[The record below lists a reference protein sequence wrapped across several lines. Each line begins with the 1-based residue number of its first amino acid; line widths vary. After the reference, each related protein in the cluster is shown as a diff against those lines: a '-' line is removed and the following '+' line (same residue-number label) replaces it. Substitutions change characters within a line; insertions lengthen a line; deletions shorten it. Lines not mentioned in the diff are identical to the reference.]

1 MPLLWFASST
11 SGNATIPSA
20 ALGQADGT
28 YTSNSGGSSWTHR
41 WAFAPFERPLDPSA
55 NVPLVLRMRRS
66 VAANNPTLQVVR
78 YYDGASLLGSYTL
91 NLAINSSNWTHE
103 ISLPAG
109 NMSGIADHLAVEIQT
124 LGHTQ
129 GNPAGRSSAQLDA
142 VSVDVTYEEFKGS
155 QFQGWNGSQWQ
166 TGKLKRWDGS
176 TWSPAAVQRFD
187 GSDWVEVP

>member
-11 SGNATIPSA
+11 SGNATIPAA

-28 YTSNSGGSSWTHR
+28 YTANSGGSDWTHR
-41 WAFAPFERPLDPSA
+41 WAFAPFERPLDPDTNA
-55 NVPLVLRMRRS
+55 PLVLHMTRS
-66 VAANNPTLQVVR
+66 AAANNPTLEVVR

-91 NLAINSSNWTHE
+91 DLAINSDNWTHE

-109 NMSGIADHLAVEIQT
+109 DMSGIVDHLAVEIQT
-124 LGHTQ
+124 VGHKQ

-155 QFQGWNGSQWQ
+155 QFQGWGGSQWQ